1 MAMLMPEPKTQQR
14 RPAAMEQW
22 RARLTTADDGW
33 DVRFAAPVP
42 PSAADAVPSATG

>member
-1 MAMLMPEPKTQQR
+1 MAKLMPEPKTQQR

-42 PSAADAVPSATG
+42 SSAADAVPSTTG